1 MASKR
6 TIGTGLLVVGVI
18 LLIVSLGADL
28 IGLGGGARFGGQQIV
43 GAIAGVILI
52 VAGVIYSRR

>member
-18 LLIVSLGADL
+18 LLIVSLGADV
-28 IGLGGGARFGGQQIV
+28 IGLGGGTRFGGQQIL